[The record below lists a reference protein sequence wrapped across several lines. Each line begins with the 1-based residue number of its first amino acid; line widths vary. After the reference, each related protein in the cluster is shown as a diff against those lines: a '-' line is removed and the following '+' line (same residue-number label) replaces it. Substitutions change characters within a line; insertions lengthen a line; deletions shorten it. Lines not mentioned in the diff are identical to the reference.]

1 MPDVIAIA
9 CMSIVHF
16 SSMLSFAD
24 AATASSGSA
33 SEQPGSKNNAQ
44 PVGSSVDESR
54 TQTIKSIVFVG
65 NKKYKDSVLRQ
76 RIDLRN
82 GDYLDPV
89 LAEAGRRT
97 IEEIYKKIGYTFA
110 EVHLD
115 WEKLKQGEVEY
126 TIDEGPRVQIAAV
139 TFSGNKAIRM
149 GTLENVVKLQKKK
162 WFYWPFY
169 YTEQAVQQDKERL
182 ERLYYTKGF
191 LDYNITAKTE
201 FTEDRTR
208 VRVTFVIEEG
218 PAYHVHR
225 IIFTGNEYFDDETL
239 RRRVEVMPGQ
249 VYVQRDLAADTARLV
264 KLYRQRGF
272 IDASVDQGP
281 QFVPEL
287 GPDLVN
293 VEFRITEGE
302 QFRIGRIDITG
313 NEVTQDRTVRRVLD
327 EYGFMPGRLYDAD
340 IAPKQGDGKLEKY
353 VRRMVL
359 AQEVMIRPVTPE
371 SGAPGQKDVKVDM
384 TEQATGAINPG
395 IGVSSNYGVIGQL
408 IYRQDNFDISDRP
421 ESFKEFMTMK
431 AFRGAGQ
438 SLRIALEPGTEMSV
452 YSVNF
457 SDPYW
462 RDRPIRFNLSGSSYE
477 RYRESYDEGRLRGFV
492 GFEKRLEKNWRRS
505 ISFRAE
511 NVDVRSIDYDAPK
524 AIRDVEGDNALVGAE
539 FGVGRDMRDDFY
551 DPTSGYV
558 FNTSYEQLTGEQ
570 TFGILGGSYV
580 KYATLFRDELER
592 ETVLAV
598 KLRAGT
604 TVGDAPPFE
613 KFYGGGTT
621 TYGIRGFEY
630 RGISPRGLQVFSPHL
645 DPNGLPLPQRIDP
658 IGSDWIFLANTEV
671 TVPLV
676 GENFHWLIFVDSGTV
691 ETGPYRL
698 SVGTGIQIKIP
709 YLFGPVPMRFELALP
724 IRKDDDD
731 ETQTFSFSMGRLF

>member
-1 MPDVIAIA
+1 MPDAKAIA
-9 CMSIVHF
+9 CMSIVQF
-16 SSMLSFAD
+16 SLVFSFMDAVTALSGD
-24 AATASSGSA
+24 AREEPSA
-33 SEQPGSKNNAQ
+33 ENNPQ
-44 PVGSSVDESR
+44 RTESSVSESG
-54 TQTIKSIVFVG
+54 TQTIGSIEFVG
-65 NKKYKDSVLRQ
+65 NKKYKDKVLRQ
-76 RIDLRN
+76 RIDLRK

-97 IEEIYKKIGYTFA
+97 IEEIYRKIGYTF
-110 EVHLD
+110 VKVRLD
-115 WEKLKQGEVEY
+115 WEKLKQGKVEY

-139 TFSGNKAIRM
+139 TFSGNKAIST
-149 GTLENVVKLQKKK
+149 GTLKKVVKLQKKK

-169 YTEQAVQQDKERL
+169 YTEQAVQEDKERL
-182 ERLYYTKGF
+182 ERFYYAKGF

-201 FTEDRTR
+201 FMKDKTR

-218 PAYHVHR
+218 PAYHGHR

-239 RRRVEVMPGQ
+239 RSQVEVMPGQ
-249 VYVQRDLAADTARLV
+249 VYIQRDLAADAARLV
-264 KLYRQRGF
+264 KLYRRRGF
-272 IDASVDQGP
+272 IDARVDQGP

-293 VEFRITEGE
+293 VEFRITEGQ

-313 NEVTQDRTVRRVLD
+313 NEVTQDKVIRRVLD
-327 EYGFMPGRLYDAD
+327 EYGLMPGRLYNAD
-340 IAPKQGDGKLEKY
+340 MAPKQGDGKLEKY
-353 VRRMVL
+353 VRRMVR

-371 SGAPGQKDVKVDM
+371 SGAPEQKDVKVDM
-384 TEQATGAINPG
+384 TEGPTGAINPG

-408 IYRQDNFDISDRP
+408 IYRQQNFDVSDQP
-421 ESFKEFMTMK
+421 ESFKEFITMK

-438 SLRIALEPGTEMSV
+438 GLRIALEPGTEVSV

-477 RYRESYDEGRLRGFV
+477 RYRESYNEGRLRSFV
-492 GFEKRLEKNWRRS
+492 GFEKRLENKWRRS

-511 NVDVRSIDYDAPK
+511 NVDVQSIDYDAPQ
-524 AIRDVEGDNALVGAE
+524 AIRDVEGDNVLVGAE
-539 FGVGRDMRDDFY
+539 VGLGRDMRDDIY
-551 DPTSGYV
+551 DPTAGYV
-558 FNTSYEQLTGEQ
+558 FDTSYEQLTGEE
-570 TFGILGGSYV
+570 TFGILSGSYV

-598 KLRAGT
+598 KVRAGT
-604 TVGDAPPFE
+604 TVGSALPFE
-613 KFYGGGTT
+613 KFYGGGTR

-630 RGISPRGLQVFSPHL
+630 RGISPRGMQVFSPHL
-645 DPNGLPLPQRIDP
+645 DPNTIPPPQRIDP
-658 IGSDWIFLANTEV
+658 IGSDWIFLANAEV

-676 GENFHWLIFVDSGTV
+676 GENFHWLAFVDSGTV

-698 SVGTGIQIKIP
+698 SVGTGIQIKVP
-709 YLFGPVPMRFELALP
+709 YLFGPVPMRIEFALP
-724 IRKDDDD
+724 IRKDDND